1 MSLHGRNVL
10 VSVSTTCHVRN
21 VSPYI
26 LLSVNTSTPLV
37 NYVSHNVRHVQRP
50 KFVSFKSKVSV
61 TSKFKYVSSSLLHTI
76 FVAILFHTFSFTQS
90 TKAILVCNI
99 FNIVALFLLVYIR
112 FYTKIGGRLIYD
124 IPQYKHFFTCFLDY
138 LYICESLK
146 IAWLINQTKFS
157 STFKIPV
164 LVTLCLIKCFGTRAF
179 LTKFHLCL
187 RNFKLCEKCNLL
199 LVLLVHFS
207 LSTGFLIYYFFRF
220 IALVFT
226 NTFSF
231 VFVFFGAF
239 TKYKS
244 RALLSILPAAVCI
257 MQEPPYKND
266 CVIFNSVNRS
276 LNSTY
281 KANVFNKFLIFLT
294 NFSVIVYVAI
304 NILMNSDTIVC
315 GKVPSGKGLYHIETS
330 QLIYSADQLGCLCM
344 GGF

>member
-1 MSLHGRNVL
+1 MKN
-10 VSVSTTCHVRN
+10 
-21 VSPYI
+21 
-26 LLSVNTSTPLV
+26 
-37 NYVSHNVRHVQRP
+37 
-50 KFVSFKSKVSV
+50 
-61 TSKFKYVSSSLLHTI
+61 
-76 FVAILFHTFSFTQS
+76 
-90 TKAILVCNI
+90 
-99 FNIVALFLLVYIR
+99 
-112 FYTKIGGRLIYD
+112 GGRLIYY
-124 IPQYKHFFTCFLDY
+124 IAQYKHFFTCFLDY

-157 STFKIPV
+157 STFKILV
-164 LVTLCLIKCFGTRAF
+164 LVALCLIKCFGTQAF
-179 LTKFHLCL
+179 LTKFRLCL

-199 LVLLVHFS
+199 LGLLVHFL

-220 IALVFT
+220 TALVFT

-244 RALLSILPAAVCI
+244 LALLLILPAAVCI
-257 MQEPPYKND
+257 MREPPYKND
-266 CVIFNSVNRS
+266 CVIFNSVNRPV
-276 LNSTY
+276 NSTY

-304 NILMNSDTIVC
+304 NNILMNSDTIVC